1 MAKTNLDKF
10 LVIEEMMNEA
20 QNLMETYLDALHER
34 YEYMLVLRKEYTGLS
49 AALAKVQQRV
59 IKQGDKLEID
69 EDVKNVSRSAR
80 ERIDEH
86 IEGLEEEYE
95 EDNQSLI
102 RQLKLAREQL
112 EGKLDEDS
120 IGEAWRLLK
129 VRKIKVEELNV
140 LMDLIDAMES
150 GQQETSESIV
160 KKIER
165 LRSEYTDEF
174 VRYREALEQ
183 GEDVQKEVDDV
194 IADLE
199 DGGYIKESE
208 MLLEARPSIVEDRVK
223 RPDPQPLLDL
233 LTPIKSAGLE
243 YFQSRNKNSHSYD
256 LSAAFAKE
264 LAYVRRAL
272 LEKREFI
279 GTSNAF
285 NRMNVAFDELSGYMY
300 ERFHQLGGLPE
311 NYHGH
316 DDRK

>member
-20 QNLMETYLDALHER
+20 QDLMETYLNALHER
-34 YEYMLVLRKEYTGLS
+34 YEYMIVLRKEYTGLS
-49 AALAKVQQRV
+49 STLAKVQQRV
-59 IKQGDKLEID
+59 IEQGDKLEID
-69 EDVKNVSRSAR
+69 EDVKNVARSAR

-86 IEGLEEEYE
+86 IEALEEYD

-102 RQLKLAREQL
+102 RQLELARENL
-112 EGKLDEDS
+112 EGKLAEDS
-120 IGEAWRLLK
+120 IGEALQLLK
-129 VRKIKVEELNV
+129 VRRIKIEELDV

-150 GQQETSESIV
+150 GQQETSESIMQ
-160 KKIER
+160 KIER
-165 LRSEYTDEF
+165 LRSEYTSGF
-174 VRYREALEQ
+174 VRYREVLEQ

-194 IADLE
+194 IGDLE

-272 LEKREFI
+272 LENREFI
-279 GTSNAF
+279 GTNNAF
-285 NRMNVAFDELSGYMY
+285 NRINIAFDELSGYMY
-300 ERFHQLGGLPE
+300 ERFHQLGGLPG

-316 DDRK
+316 DNRQ

>member
-20 QNLMETYLDALHER
+20 QDLMETYLNALHER
-34 YEYMLVLRKEYTGLS
+34 YEYMIVLRKEYTGLS
-49 AALAKVQQRV
+49 STLAKVQQRV
-59 IKQGDKLEID
+59 IEQGDKLEID
-69 EDVKNVSRSAR
+69 EDVKNVARSAR

-86 IEGLEEEYE
+86 IEALEEYD

-102 RQLKLAREQL
+102 RQLELARENL
-112 EGKLDEDS
+112 EGKLAEDS
-120 IGEAWRLLK
+120 IGEALQLLK
-129 VRKIKVEELNV
+129 VRRIKIEELDV

-150 GQQETSESIV
+150 GQQETSESIMQ
-160 KKIER
+160 KIER
-165 LRSEYTDEF
+165 LRSEYTSGF
-174 VRYREALEQ
+174 VRYREVLEQ

-194 IADLE
+194 IGDLE

-272 LEKREFI
+272 LENREFI
-279 GTSNAF
+279 GTNNAF
-285 NRMNVAFDELSGYMY
+285 NRINIAFDELSGYMY

-316 DDRK
+316 DNR